1 MGRGVSKRL
10 VGGEELPPWEN
21 KSWVKHRTATSTKS
35 KLGQS
40 QPVEAQPAEAQ
51 STQPWGIL
59 GLWLLP
65 CLRHFVLLPQVSQQ
79 KCAWRFQA
87 VDLMFIYRGTWNGEL
102 ERLQRRVLRILL
114 PFIAL
119 VKVSIPFL

>member
-1 MGRGVSKRL
+1 M
-10 VGGEELPPWEN
+10 PPWEN

-51 STQPWGIL
+51 PTQPWGIL

-87 VDLMFIYRGTWNGEL
+87 VDLMYIYLGTG
-102 ERLQRRVLRILL
+102 
-114 PFIAL
+114 
-119 VKVSIPFL
+119 S